1 MDNVHYSRTL
11 KCPQIDDEDSHN
23 RVTSKE
29 RIRPWFDHR
38 TARTA
43 RSCLHPRIPS
53 LKMSHH
59 KATPVTVFHGT
70 VIVEMLFV
78 VVPVI
83 VVCCFASHCCL
94 LFCCHDL
101 PVNIGCCHD
110 LPVTVGCCHDVLLT
124 ESIVMVASYLLLD
137 GISTGLTRE
146 RFRNGSHVAL
156 WET

>member
-1 MDNVHYSRTL
+1 
-11 KCPQIDDEDSHN
+11 
-23 RVTSKE
+23 
-29 RIRPWFDHR
+29 
-38 TARTA
+38 
-43 RSCLHPRIPS
+43 
-53 LKMSHH
+53 MSHY
-59 KATPVTVFHGT
+59 KATAVTVFYGT
-70 VIVEMLFV
+70 EVLLVEMFFV

-101 PVNIGCCHD
+101 S
-110 LPVTVGCCHDVLLT
+110 VTVGCCHDVLLS

-156 WET
+156 